1 MAMGLNGFAQVPV
14 RLRVTVAGNPVTNTN
29 QIEVSLK
36 DLLIA
41 AFEAIPSQAGATA
54 TVANIVTALKTL
66 P

>member
-1 MAMGLNGFAQVPV
+1 MAMAINGFAQVPV
-14 RLRVTVAGNPVTNTN
+14 RLRVTVAGSPVSNTN
-29 QIEVSLK
+29 QVEVSVK

-41 AFEAIPSQAGATA
+41 VFEAIPSQAGATA